1 MNNYTVS
8 PFTADIAEGSNL
20 PSTVVLTITPE
31 PEYVVSASEFSIGES
46 LPAQLSNPVFADT
59 TSPGELSNT
68 VTLTLTTDPSY
79 TVPGNDVEFLV
90 DIDGDAQPWDANDGS
105 NSNAVDLTGTFVFEE
120 DNNYTTTFTAE
131 TGFTS
136 TATTFNGYDGFVV
149 SGTGK
154 TADRVVKAGS
164 ITINAASGYYFNK
177 GLVSNLN
184 YGFTKNAI
192 STSTN
197 RATPD
202 VDGYQTSIKTDVFFS
217 TERGL
222 ILSDEAVALFGAQ
235 ATTKTVLTNVITGA
249 EFGPEVAP
257 TAGDYR
263 KITIYGSGGAS
274 VSLAL
279 RDGNGVAQPGYPKT
293 ITIPGDHALGS
304 HEFYHEI
311 PELKSSSP
319 ASYTFNM
326 TANSGTTIQSGVPN
340 NYRIN
345 QYPNITLTI
354 SYDLGGIRDVTLPA
368 DITFTGP
375 ALESGVNLDYRDDF
389 DSQVEFEL
397 RLVKTVGSWVS
408 VASPT
413 WDASVMSNS
422 DGDRNGGTY
431 FTALKCT
438 AALENGNRDL
448 VLRGTFILD
457 SFGISDVA
465 SDIQI
470 TRIATDR

>member
-8 PFTADIAEGSNL
+8 PFTADLTEGSNL
-20 PSTVVLTITPE
+20 PSTVVLTITPN
-31 PEYVVSASEFSIGES
+31 PEYVVSASEFSVGES
-46 LPAQLSNPVFADT
+46 LPTQLSNPIFADT
-59 TSPGELSNT
+59 TSPGELGNT
-68 VTLTLTTDPSY
+68 VTLTLTPDPAY
-79 TVPGNDVEFLV
+79 TVPGNNVEFLV
-90 DIDGDAQPWDANDGS
+90 DIDGEAQPWDVNSGS
-105 NSNAVDLTGTFVFEE
+105 NANFVEVTGTFVFEE
-120 DNNYTTTFTAE
+120 DNNYTTTFTSSG
-131 TGFTS
+131 GFTS
-136 TATTFNGYDGFVV
+136 TATTFNGHDGFVV
-149 SGTGK
+149 SGTST
-154 TADRVVKAGS
+154 TAEPVVKVGS
-164 ITINAASGYYFNK
+164 ITISAASGYYFNK

-202 VDGYQTSIKTDVFFS
+202 ADGYQTSIKTDVFLS
-217 TERGL
+217 TEKGL

-235 ATTKTVLTNVITGA
+235 AVAKTILTNVITGA

-263 KITIYGSGGAS
+263 KITIYGSGGAG
-274 VSLAL
+274 VDLAL
-279 RDGNGVAQPGYPKT
+279 RDGNGVSQPGYPKT

-311 PELKSSSP
+311 PELKASSP
-319 ASYTFNM
+319 VNYTFVM
-326 TANSGTTIQSGVPN
+326 SADSETTIQSGVPN

-345 QYPNITLTI
+345 QYPNVTLTI
-354 SYDLGGIRDVTLPA
+354 SYDLRQIRDVTLPA

-375 ALESGVNLDYRDDF
+375 ALESGSNLDYRDDF

-397 RLVKTVGSWVS
+397 TLVKTVGTWAS
-408 VASPT
+408 VTAPT
-413 WDASVMSNS
+413 WGATQMINAN
-422 DGDRNGGTY
+422 GDTNGGTY
-431 FTALKCT
+431 FTPLKCT

-457 SFGISDVA
+457 SFGINNVNA
-465 SDIQI
+465 DIDI

>member
-8 PFTADIAEGSNL
+8 QFTTDLTEGSNL
-20 PSTVVLTITPE
+20 PSTVVLTITPN

-46 LPAQLSNPVFADT
+46 LPTQLSNPVFADT
-59 TSPGELSNT
+59 TSPGELGNT
-68 VTLTLTTDPSY
+68 VTLTLTPDPGY
-79 TVPGNDVEFLV
+79 TVPANNVELLV
-90 DIDGDAQPWDANDGS
+90 DIDGEAQPWDVNDGS
-105 NSNAVDLTGTFVFEE
+105 NSNVVDLTGTVVFEE
-120 DNNYTTTFTAE
+120 DNNYTTTFVAE

-136 TATTFNGYDGFVV
+136 TATTFNGHDGFVV
-149 SGTGK
+149 SGTST
-154 TADRVVKAGS
+154 TAEPVVKVGS
-164 ITINAASGYYFNK
+164 ITISAASGYYFNK

-202 VDGYQTSIKTDVFFS
+202 ADGYQTNIKTDVFLS

-235 ATTKTVLTNVITGA
+235 AVTKTVLTNVITGA

-274 VSLAL
+274 VDLNL
-279 RDGNGVAQPGYPKT
+279 RDNNGVVQPGYPKA
-293 ITIPGDHALGS
+293 ITIPGDHTLGS
-304 HEFYHEI
+304 YEFYHET
-311 PELKSSSP
+311 PELKASSP
-319 ASYTFNM
+319 VSYTFNM
-326 TANSGTTIQSGVPN
+326 TGNSGTTIQSGVPN
-340 NYRIN
+340 GYTIN
-345 QYPNITLTI
+345 QYPNVTLTI
-354 SYDLGGIRDVTLPA
+354 SYDLGGVTNVTLPA

-375 ALESGVNLDYRDDF
+375 ALETGSNLDYRDGF

-397 RLVKTVGSWVS
+397 TFAKSTGTWRTLVL
-408 VASPT
+408 PT
-413 WDASVMSNS
+413 WGSSEMTNT
-422 DGDRNGGTY
+422 DGNANGGTY
-431 FTALKCT
+431 FTPLKCT
-438 AALENGNRDL
+438 AALENGDRDL

-457 SFGISDVA
+457 RFGVNNVA
-465 SDIQI
+465 SDITI